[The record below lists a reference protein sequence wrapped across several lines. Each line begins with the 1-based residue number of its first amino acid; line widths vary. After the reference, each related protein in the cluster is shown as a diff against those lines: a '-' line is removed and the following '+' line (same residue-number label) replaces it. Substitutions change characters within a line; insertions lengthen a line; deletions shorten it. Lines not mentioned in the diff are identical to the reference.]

1 MINLPY
7 KKDTKWP
14 AKSKKNDTKRK
25 KPEVLNNDEIKKHK
39 SQGVITGM
47 E

>member
-1 MINLPY
+1 MVILPY

-14 AKSKKNDTKRK
+14 AKSKKNDTERK

-39 SQGVITGM
+39 SKGVITGM